1 MTGGKRRHQ
10 MIADKKLQGALLA
23 HTTIYWFYCLFSV
36 TLIAVC
42 WIILSKQ
49 PESSAELFTLLWL
62 NCGPALLGSVVLLPL
77 VLLDCLKLSSRFAG
91 PMVRMQRVMR
101 ELAAGENPPDITLRP
116 KDYWMEFAADFNL
129 VMERLRQQDSQ
140 THATH
145 PSTSA
150 MSKVVTT
157 QPQSD
162 KTESGSVTLPVSPI
176 GLPLDGECST
186 HSMYSN
192 L

>member
-1 MTGGKRRHQ
+1 MTGGQRRHQ

-42 WIILSKQ
+42 WIIFSEQ

-101 ELAAGENPPDITLRP
+101 ELAAGESPAAITLRP
-116 KDYWMEFAADFNL
+116 GDYWTEFADDFNL
-129 VMERLRQQDSQ
+129 VMERLRQRDAQ
-140 THATH
+140 TQTTR
-145 PSTSA
+145 PPTSA
-150 MSKVVTT
+150 KPAIVPSD
-157 QPQSD
+157 PQSNVA
-162 KTESGSVTLPVSPI
+162 EAVSAAPLAFPI
-176 GLPLDGECST
+176 AAPLDGQLTT
-186 HSMYSN
+186 HSIYSN